1 MCAGQHWRDRLLKHD
16 SKRSKRFVKQKDKN
30 IHSPFKWYIISV
42 IVSSSTKTNTDNRYP
57 QLQSKEHE
65 REGKTRDSAQPESN
79 HVICDK
85 NQTNEGV

>member
-1 MCAGQHWRDRLLKHD
+1 M
-16 SKRSKRFVKQKDKN
+16 SKRLVKKKDKN

-42 IVSSSTKTNTDNRYP
+42 IVSISTKTNTDNRYP

-85 NQTNEGV
+85 N